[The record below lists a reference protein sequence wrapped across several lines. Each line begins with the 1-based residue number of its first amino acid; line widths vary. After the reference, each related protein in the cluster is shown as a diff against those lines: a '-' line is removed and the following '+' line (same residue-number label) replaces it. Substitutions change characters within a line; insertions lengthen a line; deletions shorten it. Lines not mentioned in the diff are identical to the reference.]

1 MNWEVI
7 PDAIPDQMKFL
18 YSIPIL
24 LVLLLARVADASAA
38 VRDAGLR
45 QSREVLTE
53 DPEPKS
59 LHYLLRLP
67 EGYAKDSDKDWPLIL
82 FLHGAGER
90 GDDLGKVAI
99 HGPPQLV
106 SAKPRVPKK
115 ESVEQ
120 KAGRMESIELLSKE
134 FIIVSPQCPAGTSWL
149 ASELSGLLD
158 SVGSRLSVDKK
169 RIYLTGL
176 SMGGYG
182 TWDLGLRE
190 PERFAAI
197 APICGGGDSIIARL
211 NRRHKTRGV
220 RQKQIPVWCFHG
232 GKDGTVPVE
241 ESERMVNLLKG
252 FGNDSTR
259 LTVYPEAS
267 HDSWTA
273 SYANPELYRWFLSHS
288 LP

>member
-1 MNWEVI
+1 
-7 PDAIPDQMKFL
+7 MKLHQSF
-18 YSIPIL
+18 
-24 LVLLLARVADASAA
+24 LLLPVWLLAA
-38 VRDAGLR
+38 MSDVPAATVDAGLR
-45 QSREVLTE
+45 QSREVLVT
-53 DPEPKS
+53 DPKPTS

-67 EGYAKDSDKDWPLIL
+67 EGYEESKGQVWPLIL

-90 GDDLGKVAI
+90 GADLDKVAV

-115 ESVEQ
+115 ESAEQ
-120 KAGRMESIELLSKE
+120 KAGRLESIELVRKN
-134 FIIVSPQCPAGTSWL
+134 FIIVSPQCPTGSSWL
-149 ASELSGLLD
+149 RSDLSGLLD
-158 SVGSRLSVDKK
+158 AIERRLLVDKK

-197 APICGGGDSIIARL
+197 APICGGASSITVLL
-211 NRRHKTRGV
+211 NRRHKTRGP
-220 RQKQIPVWCFHG
+220 RQKQLPVWCFHG
-232 GKDGTVPVE
+232 VKDTTVPAE
-241 ESERMVNLLKG
+241 ESERMVNLLKR
-252 FGNDSTR
+252 FGNESTR
-259 LTVYPEAS
+259 MTLYPEAG

-273 SYANPELYRWFLSHS
+273 SYANPELYRWFLSYS